1 MIRHDDE
8 GMQGE
13 AALVAIAKECGDH
26 ELRGCGALE
35 DSFALVREDR
45 DGVGLELWRMVVTIR
60 EHTPGAK
67 AQIGSGWGRPKLKP
81 WLT

>member
-1 MIRHDDE
+1 MSS
-8 GMQGE
+8 
-13 AALVAIAKECGDH
+13 AVAVRWKTR
-26 ELRGCGALE
+26 LRWW
-35 DSFALVREDR
+35 REDR